1 MRPAKGGALAGAAVS
16 AAGEATLRLLL
27 WVIGTAIGSA
37 ILWCLVVLAAIHL
50 LRLCRRRRRGDSR
63 VEVLDPGR
71 GREQDVEW

>member
-1 MRPAKGGALAGAAVS
+1 VIAPTVIWCVVVLGAL
-16 AAGEATLRLLL
+16 
-27 WVIGTAIGSA
+27 
-37 ILWCLVVLAAIHL
+37 HL